1 MLRNC
6 YRFNLTNVLRCIP
19 VADTYSFSSQ
29 NYGRLYS
36 SSGNIERR
44 RMSTNIII
52 DTTSETIVLEEGDM
66 KIQCPFIWLRDNCRC
81 HSCYQETAGQKL
93 TLLKKLDI
101 DVYPLNV
108 GMHDDQS
115 INVEWSDAHTSK
127 YPLKLLKD
135 VKFPASINPLD
146 GLHLRYWGSEMTRDK
161 IPTFSFHD
169 VMSDESWLYSWL
181 ESLHTHGICILNGLG
196 DHAGNLTRLADW
208 VTHPRMTCHGSDFA
222 VKATSEA
229 TDLAYTGYPLELHT
243 DLSYY
248 SYGPGVQLLHCIQDS
263 VNGGLSEFADGFKV
277 AYDLKRDDPETFE
290 ILSTVPVANVYEGIH
305 SVSKTKYLL
314 RAWKPIIRMSNSD
327 HVENVVFAYSQQD
340 TCMSVE
346 VKDVKKVYKAMK
358 TFLDSLYSRNNLI
371 SLKLQPGEAII
382 VNNTRVLHGRT
393 AFEAGGPIQRHL
405 QGLFLDWDEIYSR
418 MRGMS
423 GK

>member
-1 MLRNC
+1 MLRNL
-6 YRFNLTNVLRCIP
+6 YRFNFNVLRCIP

-44 RMSTNIII
+44 QISTNVII
-52 DTTSETIVLEEGDM
+52 DTTSETIVLDEGDM
-66 KIQCPFIWLRDNCRC
+66 KIRCPFIWLRDNCRC
-81 HSCYQETAGQKL
+81 HSCYQETAGQKI
-93 TLLKKLDI
+93 TLLKELDL

-115 INVEWSDAHTSK
+115 ITVEWSDAHKSQ

-135 VKFPASINPLD
+135 VKFPASLNPLD
-146 GLHLRYWGSEMTRDK
+146 GIDLRYWGSEMTRDK
-161 IPTFSFHD
+161 IPTFSFND
-169 VMSDESWLYSWL
+169 VISDESRLYSWL

-196 DHAGNLTRLADW
+196 NHAGNLTRLADW

-229 TDLAYTGYPLELHT
+229 TSLAFTGYPLELHT

-277 AYDLKRDDPETFE
+277 ANDLKRDDPETFE

-305 SVSKTKYLL
+305 SISKTK
-314 RAWKPIIRMSNSD
+314 MSNSD
-327 HVENVVFAYSQQD
+327 HVEDVVFAYSHQD

-358 TFLDSLYSRNNLI
+358 TFLDNLYSRNNLI
-371 SLKLQPGEAII
+371 SLKLQPGEAICLD
-382 VNNTRVLHGRT
+382 NTRVLHGRT
-393 AFEAGGPIQRHL
+393 AFEAGYSIQRHL
-405 QGLFLDWDEIYSR
+405 QGLYLDWDEIYSR
-418 MRGMS
+418 MRGIS